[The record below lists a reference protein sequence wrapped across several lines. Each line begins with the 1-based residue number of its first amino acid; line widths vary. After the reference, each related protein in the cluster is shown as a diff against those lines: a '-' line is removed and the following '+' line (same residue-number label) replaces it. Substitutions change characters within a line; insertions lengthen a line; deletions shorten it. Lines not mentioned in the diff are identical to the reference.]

1 MLGPNAAIFG
11 RERELGAVSDFIGGA
26 RAGAG
31 GPSASLVLEGPA
43 GIGKTAIW
51 AEAVS
56 RAAREGVAVR
66 VCRCA
71 ATDAA
76 WAFSGLGDLL
86 EGIPDAVL
94 GDLPNVQREAL
105 SAALLLDSTTV
116 VSQGDRVVAV
126 AVLGVLRAF
135 ARSAPLLLAID
146 DVQWLDSTSRTV
158 LTYALRRLDDD
169 GVLVLASRRTDGGP
183 EADPHATE
191 PCLGVAGDR
200 LAIGPISV
208 GSLQKIVRSKLS
220 LTLSRPTLT
229 RLHRAT
235 GGNPMASLEMGR
247 ALQRRGD
254 DKLSIDDPLP
264 VPSDVR
270 LLVADR
276 LDRLSD
282 AARDLLVVCA
292 ALAHPTMDVLATA
305 LDEPARAAQSLTEVV
320 ELGVMEIDGRRLRFA
335 HPLVASVAYADVSS
349 EARRALHRRLAE
361 VTADPE
367 ERARHL
373 ALGTT
378 GPDAEVADAL
388 DVAARH
394 ARGRGSREGAAEFAE
409 LSIGRTPVERTADL
423 RRRRVTAAE
432 YQFHLGYPDRAR
444 SMVTASQ
451 EDSNPGPERVPGL
464 LLLATIDYWTG
475 GSAPAAR
482 WCEQAMGETGSDR
495 VLTARCHAA
504 LADLASYDAH
514 QLLDHARTAVKLMGE
529 GDDAPPDVLASAL
542 KNLAYHEFRLGNGLS
557 LPLLERAA
565 VAEARSDP
573 VPIIERVGMCLGML
587 LRFAGQFADARRWL
601 LQMRQSAEDEGD
613 DSALPNI
620 LGHLAL
626 LECWAGDYALAL
638 RYVFEGRDLSA
649 RTGVGSPSLTAAH
662 ALAEAHLGHTDEARQ
677 VAEAALAYD
686 ESQGE
691 AADVAC
697 DLRSIGF
704 TELSAGALAPA
715 AEHFLRAMS
724 IAADLGV
731 NEPAILRI
739 HADAVEA
746 LVGLGQLAEA
756 ERLTAQLES
765 AVGADA
771 TWSTAMGR
779 RCRGLLLAAHGD
791 LPAAAGA
798 LAAALE
804 DHDALGMPFE
814 HARTRLLLGRVL
826 RRMGRRTEARET
838 LEAAAAVFIEL
849 DTPHY
854 ADQVRAEIARLGG
867 RVAAPLTLTATELRV
882 AELVGSGRTNQEAAE
897 TLFISVRTVESHL
910 GRIYR
915 KLGVRSRT
923 ELAATLSSVALSRPA
938 DDGDASFSVCS

>member
-11 RERELGAVSDFIGGA
+11 RERELGAVSDFVRGA
-26 RAGAG
+26 RVGAG
-31 GPSASLVLEGPA
+31 GASASLVLEGPA

-51 AEAVS
+51 AEAVA
-56 RAAREGVAVR
+56 RAARDGVAVR

-86 EGIPDAVL
+86 EGIPEGVL
-94 GDLPNVQREAL
+94 ADLPNVQREAL
-105 SAALLLDSTTV
+105 SAALLLESTTV
-116 VSQGDRVVAV
+116 GAPGDRVVAV
-126 AVLGVLRAF
+126 AVIGVLRAL
-135 ARSAPLLLAID
+135 AGSAPLLLAID
-146 DVQWLDSTSRTV
+146 DVQWLDSSSRTV
-158 LTYALRRLDDD
+158 LTYALRRLDDA
-169 GVLVLASRRTDGGP
+169 GVLLLASRRTDSGP
-183 EADPHATE
+183 EAEPHATE
-191 PCLGVAGDR
+191 SCLGLAGDR
-200 LAIGPISV
+200 LAIGPVSV
-208 GSLQKIVRSKLS
+208 GALQKIVRSTLA

-235 GGNPMASLEMGR
+235 GGNPMVSLEMGR
-247 ALQRRGD
+247 ALQRRGSD
-254 DKLSIDDPLP
+254 TLLIDDPLP
-264 VPSDVR
+264 IPNDVR

-292 ALAHPTMDVLATA
+292 ALAHPTTDVLAAA
-305 LDEPARAAQSLTEVV
+305 LDEPARAAQSLAEVV

-335 HPLVASVAYADVSS
+335 HPLVASVAYADVSPD
-349 EARRALHRRLAE
+349 ARSALHKRLAD

-378 GPDAEVADAL
+378 GADADVADAL
-388 DVAARH
+388 DAAARH

-409 LSIGRTPVERTADL
+409 LAIARTPLECTADL

-432 YQFHLGYPDRAR
+432 YQFHLGHPDRAR
-444 SMVTASQ
+444 TMVMASQ
-451 EDSNPGPERVPGL
+451 EDSDPGPERVPGL
-464 LLLATIDYWTG
+464 LLLATIDYWTS
-475 GSAPAAR
+475 GSATTAK
-482 WCEQAMGETGSDR
+482 WCDQAMREAGSDR
-495 VLTARCHAA
+495 MLVARCHAA
-504 LADLASYDAH
+504 VADLAPYAAAE
-514 QLLDHARTAVKLMGE
+514 LLGHARTAVELMGE

-542 KNLAYHEFRLGNGLS
+542 KNVAYHELRLGHGLS

-565 VAEARSDP
+565 VAEAQSVP

-626 LECWAGDYALAL
+626 LECWVGDYALAL
-638 RYVFEGRDLSA
+638 RYASEGLDLSA
-649 RTGVGSPSLTAAH
+649 RTGVGSPSVTAAH
-662 ALAEAHLGHTDEARQ
+662 ALAEAHLGHIHEARHI
-677 VAEAALAYD
+677 ALAALAHD

-704 TELSAGALAPA
+704 AELSAGALAPA

-746 LVGLGQLAEA
+746 LVGLGQLDDA
-756 ERLTAQLES
+756 ERLTAQLE
-765 AVGADA
+765 ATVGADA

-779 RCRGLLLAAHGD
+779 RCRGLLLAARGD
-791 LPAAAGA
+791 LPGAAAA
-798 LAAALE
+798 LTAALE
-804 DHDALGMPFE
+804 DHETLGMPFE

-826 RRMGRRTEARET
+826 RRMGRRTEAREM

-849 DTPHY
+849 GTPRY
-854 ADQVRAEIARLGG
+854 AEHVQAELARLGG
-867 RVAAPLTLTATELRV
+867 RVAAPLTLTGTELRV
-882 AELVGSGRTNQEAAE
+882 AELVGAGRTNQEAAE
-897 TLFISVRTVESHL
+897 ALFISVRTVESHL

-923 ELAATLSSVALSRPA
+923 ELAATLSRVALP
-938 DDGDASFSVCS
+938 